1 MSIEQTYVSRS
12 EAETEALGAALAAEL
27 APGTVVLLY
36 GDLGAGKTVFS
47 RGFARGLGIT
57 EPVSSPTY
65 TIVQEYDSDPRL
77 LHFDAYRLADEDE
90 LYAMGYDDY
99 LAENALLV
107 MEWAELVAD
116 ALPSERLEIT
126 IHGSGTEV
134 RTVEFAAHGERYEKT
149 LELL

>member
-1 MSIEQTYVSRS
+1 MKVKTVLCPEESDMQSLGNRLASVL
-12 EAETEALGAALAAEL
+12 EAPAFVALH
-27 APGTVVLLY
+27 
-36 GDLGAGKTVFS
+36 GDLGAGKTALV
-47 RGFARGLGIT
+47 RGMGACLGAEDIT
-57 EPVSSPTY
+57 SPTF